1 MGYSIPSLVR
11 FGQLLD
17 PMKGPIFKIRH
28 SRNSQVYNP
37 TEDFEPDR
45 RETKNRPHANYVP
58 NMRCTKK
65 IPAGGNRLTGVSTGQ
80 GGVHLMRARGP
91 HLRIIVRLK

>member
-1 MGYSIPSLVR
+1 MGYSVPSLVR

-17 PMKGPIFKIRH
+17 PMKGPIFKILH

-65 IPAGGNRLTGVSTGQ
+65 SQRGEPTNRRLNGA

-91 HLRIIVRLK
+91 HFRIIVRLK